1 MRNMIVA
8 RPGTA
13 SAFSCACSKS
23 SVNSNVPVADH
34 RSTMPTMKPPS
45 PSFVIQNALSAA
57 RAAAGRTS
65 QKPIKRYEQSPASSP
80 KTNTWRNP
88 GASRRPSSGSPTSRV
103 TALSPEQVEA
113 VRLDRP
119 PHAEDCDHDREPHG
133 DFRDG
138 DGDREQR
145 EDQPGEVAVE
155 ARERD
160 QVDVDGVQHQLDPEQ
175 DADRVAAGQDPEE
188 TDREHERGQDQ
199 IRREPDHSSPR
210 AK

>member
-1 MRNMIVA
+1 WTSSDTRVTRTSIALLSGSTRTPTVA
-8 RPGTA
+8 IG
-13 SAFSCACSKS
+13 
-23 SVNSNVPVADH
+23 
-34 RSTMPTMKPPS
+34 PPS
-45 PSFVIQNALSAA
+45 AGIHPHVRSATNSRAQTA
-57 RAAAGRTS
+57 RAAPNEIAIAAIETRPAPRPVRRSGPT
-65 QKPIKRYEQSPASSP
+65 IASSRNAP
-80 KTNTWRNP
+80 KGSART
-88 GASRRPSSGSPTSRV
+88 SSGSPTSRV